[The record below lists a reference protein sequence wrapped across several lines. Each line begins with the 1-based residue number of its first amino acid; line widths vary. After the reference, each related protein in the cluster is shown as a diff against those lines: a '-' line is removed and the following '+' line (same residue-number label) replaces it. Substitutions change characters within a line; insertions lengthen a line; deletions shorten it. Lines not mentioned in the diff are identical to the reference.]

1 VAGLWLKI
9 EIWGFFL
16 NNGIFVNIYE
26 TGATTL
32 FLKNRCNINKIA
44 FFKKNLSFND
54 YLLIK

>member
-1 VAGLWLKI
+1 MRGFFLCLNVAGLWLKI

-32 FLKNRCNINKIA
+32 F
-44 FFKKNLSFND
+44 
-54 YLLIK
+54 